1 VGIGSK
7 SSGEALLREHVKDGG
22 EGEILPFGKLR
33 IGLPHCED
41 GIYREPKGSEEGAEP
56 LREARRAASEGR
68 ERRGSRG
75 SGEEERHGRKEEE
88 EGREGSEAIS
98 EGGKRSAPLL

>member
-1 VGIGSK
+1 MGVRSQ
-7 SSGEALLREHVKDGG
+7 SSGEALLWEHVKDGR
-22 EGEILPFGKLR
+22 EGEILPLGNLR
-33 IGLPHCED
+33 ISFPDCEK
-41 GIYREPKGSEEGAEP
+41 GIHGEPKGSEEGAEP

-75 SGEEERHGRKEEE
+75 SGEDSRHGRKEEE